1 MAEGVDKKQTA
12 TRRMARHHGIVA
24 CCFGITAFLAAS
36 TSSGMD
42 LNSLIQT
49 QGTVDRSFK
58 FTPCKKR
65 PKLPGTLQFYG
76 SDDSWPL
83 TDDIELLRVVQGF
96 DSNFKYGFVDRE
108 GKVAIEPVFSN
119 AEEFSEGLAGV
130 SDASGKSGYIN
141 KRGEWVISPRYTR
154 PGEFHEGIASV
165 VENGKGELID
175 RTGRVIF
182 KDDNVEPPNR
192 LGHVYAAGT
201 VERSLGLIDSNGHWL
216 LPPVYDEITALGD
229 SGGRWAPLMMSNWG
243 GFSGDGY
250 LCIKKNGL
258 SGLVDS
264 TGHVLIPPKFK
275 EIKSFRN
282 GHAVFWGKRGFGVAD
297 SSGQVVIPPKYD
309 FITAYD
315 NVMAVRVGRKW
326 SLIDAS
332 GKSIEDAPQISGVNV
347 NVGMPWISDGL
358 GAVLIKD
365 KFGYVNA
372 QGKLAITPAFEWVDD
387 FSEGRAAVWDGGNSV
402 HFIDTSGQSIG
413 PNFVDIAP
421 FKNGIAQVSLGGSL
435 HDFVHGRHIEEMKG
449 ILQSTRHEIEHR

>member
-1 MAEGVDKKQTA
+1 MTEGVDKKQTA

-49 QGTVDRSFK
+49 PGTVDRSFK

-76 SDDSWPL
+76 LDDSSPL
-83 TDDIELLRVVQGF
+83 TDDVELVRVVQGF

-119 AEEFSEGLAGV
+119 AEAFSEGLAGV
-130 SDASGKSGYIN
+130 TDASGKYGYID
-141 KRGEWVISPRYTR
+141 KRGEWVIRPRYTR
-154 PGEFHEGIASV
+154 TGEFHDGVASV
-165 VENGKGELID
+165 VENGNGELID
-175 RTGRVIF
+175 RTGRVVF
-182 KDDNVEPPNR
+182 KDGDTEPPYR
-192 LGHVYAAGT
+192 LGQLYAAKT
-201 VERSLGLIDSNGHWL
+201 VEGSFGLIDSKGHWL

-229 SGGRWAPLMMSNWG
+229 SYGRWAPLMMSNSS
-243 GFSGDGY
+243 GFDGDGY

-258 SGLVDS
+258 SGLADS
-264 TGHVLIPPKFK
+264 SGHVLIPPKFK

-282 GHAVFWGKRGFGVAD
+282 GHAVFRGKTGFGVAD
-297 SSGQVVIPPKYD
+297 SSGQIVIPPKYD

-315 NVMAVRVGRKW
+315 NIMAVRVGRKW

-332 GKSIEDAPQISGVNV
+332 GKPIEGAAQVSGVNV

-358 GAVLIKD
+358 GAVLVKN
-365 KFGYVNA
+365 KFGYVDT
-372 QGKLAITPAFEWVDD
+372 QGKLAIMPAFEWVDD

-402 HFIDTSGQSIG
+402 HFIDTFGQPVG

-421 FKNGIAQVSLGGSL
+421 FKNGIAKVSLGGSL

-449 ILQSTRHEIEHR
+449 LIQSTRHEIEQK